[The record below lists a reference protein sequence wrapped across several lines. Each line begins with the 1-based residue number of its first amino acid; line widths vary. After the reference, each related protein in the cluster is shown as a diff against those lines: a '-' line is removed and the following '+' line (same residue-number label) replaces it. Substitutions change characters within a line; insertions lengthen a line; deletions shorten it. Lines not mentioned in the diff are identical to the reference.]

1 MTPFLQADKAAYLRT
16 FYRVQAQEICFLVT
30 KRSAQLIAA
39 SIVGILHHIERSQK
53 HHEGIAPRNIIAVD
67 GAIFTEYYLY
77 RRLLQEAVS
86 QIAGREF
93 GDKFEL
99 QMTKGGASFGAA
111 TLAAASAKY
120 EKVMGRGSQP
130 KTPERK
136 FPPRG
141 RSQLDLA
148 ALKS

>member
-1 MTPFLQADKAAYLRT
+1 MEAIFLM
-16 FYRVQAQEICFLVT
+16 QAQEICFLVT

-39 SIVGILHHIERSQK
+39 SFLGILHHIERSQK
-53 HHEGIAPRNIIAVD
+53 SQGGTAPRNIIAVD
-67 GAIFTEYYLY
+67 GSIFTEFYLY
-77 RRLLQEAVS
+77 RRLLQEAVC
-86 QIAGREF
+86 QIAGKEF

-111 TLAAASAKY
+111 TLAAACAKY

-141 RSQLDLA
+141 KSQLDLA
-148 ALKS
+148 AMKG

>member
-1 MTPFLQADKAAYLRT
+1 M
-16 FYRVQAQEICFLVT
+16 QAQEICFLVT

-39 SIVGILHHIERSQK
+39 SIVAILHHIERSQK
-53 HHEGIAPRNIIAVD
+53 SHGGVAPRNIIAVD
-67 GAIFTEYYLY
+67 GSIFTEYHLY
-77 RRLLQEAVS
+77 RRLLQEAVT
-86 QIAGREF
+86 QIAGKDL
-93 GDKFEL
+93 GDKFAR
-99 QMTKGGASFGAA
+99 QMTMGGASFGVA
-111 TLAAASAKY
+111 TLAAACAKY

-148 ALKS
+148 ALKG